1 MQLCGA
7 DGEGVEGDITTPQ
20 KTNAAIKHKKKEEE
34 EEEVEET
41 EHFIED
47 YMKHT
52 WV

>member
-1 MQLCGA
+1 MQLCGV

-20 KTNAAIKHKKKEEE
+20 KTNAAIKHKKKK
-34 EEEVEET
+34 EEVEET
-41 EHFIED
+41 EHFTED

>member
-20 KTNAAIKHKKKEEE
+20 KTNAAIKHKKKKKEEE
-34 EEEVEET
+34 AEET
-41 EHFIED
+41 EHFTKD

>member
-20 KTNAAIKHKKKEEE
+20 KTNAAIKQKKKKEEE
-34 EEEVEET
+34 EVWET
-41 EHFIED
+41 EHFTKD